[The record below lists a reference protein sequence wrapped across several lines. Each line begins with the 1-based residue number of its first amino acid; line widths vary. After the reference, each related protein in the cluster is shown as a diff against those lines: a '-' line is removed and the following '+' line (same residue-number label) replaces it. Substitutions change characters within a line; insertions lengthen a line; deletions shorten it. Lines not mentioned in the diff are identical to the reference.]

1 MKKVMAALAVA
12 GPLLPGPKQPGNGRH
27 TMPSRFWRAAAILI
41 PSLLLASLGA
51 ATSAAAATTSAPTLI
66 TSNYA
71 CSNGTCEVGPG
82 NVGIA
87 FGSELTA
94 TGALTL
100 AVSGCTYTMSVTS
113 GSLPPGLQVGGP
125 QLDGEY
131 CNNIISGTPTSAGTY
146 PFTVKIQL
154 PPNSLGQPG
163 PTGTQKL
170 TITIGTGKSDRLANV
185 SASYNVHT
193 HRLSVPFYDANI
205 GALYSATVTATGKQ
219 VFAPQTLGIPSGL
232 ASTGTDPCSGCDLTV
247 TNSLGSSATVPLV
260 LRY

>member
-1 MKKVMAALAVA
+1 M
-12 GPLLPGPKQPGNGRH
+12 
-27 TMPSRFWRAAAILI
+27 
-41 PSLLLASLGA
+41 ASLGTA
-51 ATSAAAATTSAPTLI
+51 ASAAAATTSAPALV

-100 AVSGCTYTMSVTS
+100 DVTGCTYTMSVTS
-113 GSLPPGLQVGGP
+113 GSLPPGLQLGGP
-125 QLDGEY
+125 QVAGIF
-131 CNNIISGTPTSAGTY
+131 CNNIISGTPTSAGIY

-154 PPNSLGQPG
+154 QGNGSGQPG
-163 PTGTQKL
+163 PSATQKL
-170 TITIGTGKSDRLANV
+170 TITIGTGSSDRLANV

-260 LRY
+260 LKY

>member
-1 MKKVMAALAVA
+1 MKKLMAALAVA
-12 GPLLPGPKQPGNGRH
+12 GSLLPGPKQPDRGRR

-51 ATSAAAATTSAPTLI
+51 AASAAAATTSAPTLI

-71 CSNGTCEVGPG
+71 CSNGTCEAGPG

-113 GSLPPGLQVGGP
+113 GSLPPGLQLGGP
-125 QLDGEY
+125 QLGEF
-131 CNNIISGTPTSAGTY
+131 CNNIISGTPTSAGTH
-146 PFTVKIQL
+146 PFTVNIQL

-163 PTGTQKL
+163 PSGTQKL
-170 TITIGTGKSDRLANV
+170 TIAIGTGSSDRLANV

-193 HRLSVPFYDANI
+193 HTLSIPFYDANI

-219 VFAPQTLGIPSGL
+219 VFAPQSLVPGGFLGSHG
-232 ASTGTDPCSGCDLTV
+232 AADPCSGCDLTV

-260 LRY
+260 LKY

>member
-1 MKKVMAALAVA
+1 MKKLMTALAVT
-12 GPLLPGPKQPGNGRH
+12 GHLLPGPKQADSGRH
-27 TMPSRFWRAAAILI
+27 IRPSRFCRAAAILI

-51 ATSAAAATTSAPTLI
+51 ATSAAAAASAPTLI

-113 GSLPPGLQVGGP
+113 GSLPPGLQLGGP
-125 QLDGEY
+125 QVDGEY

-146 PFTVKIQL
+146 AFTVKIQL

-163 PTGTQKL
+163 PSGTQKL
-170 TITIGTGKSDRLANV
+170 AITIGTGKSDRLADV
-185 SASYNVHT
+185 SASYNTHT
-193 HRLSVPFYDANI
+193 HSLLIPFYDANI
-205 GALYSATVTATGKQ
+205 GALYSVTVTATGKQ
-219 VFAPQTLGIPSGL
+219 VIAPRSLGIPYGL
-232 ASTGTDPCSGCDLTV
+232 RGPGTDPCSGCDLTV
-247 TNSLGSSATVPLV
+247 SDSLGSSVTVPLV
-260 LRY
+260 LKY